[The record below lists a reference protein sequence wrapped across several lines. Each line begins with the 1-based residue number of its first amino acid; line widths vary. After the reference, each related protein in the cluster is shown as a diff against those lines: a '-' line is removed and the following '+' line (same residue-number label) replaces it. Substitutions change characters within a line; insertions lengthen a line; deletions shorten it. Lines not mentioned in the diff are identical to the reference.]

1 MEDQTLI
8 IFNSI
13 SKFIKELN
21 VHFGEKQKS
30 LQLYSRL
37 IEKTTIIHDEPIKK
51 HIKAFKKFCI
61 DNRDA
66 ITKTDYKLISN
77 DKIEYS
83 ERVYLNIKHIF
94 NAADT
99 DEKKVIWTHILHLSA
114 LLDPSN
120 KAKEILKKSMNSDK
134 NKGGGNEE
142 NFLNNIIDEV
152 EEHVDPNANPMQ
164 AVSNI
169 MQSGLFNNLVGN
181 MNDGLQNG
189 DLDLS
194 KLMGTVQSMV
204 TNLTG
209 ITKDMNIDNN
219 NLSEEDNQNISNMM
233 GQMSQMMGQL
243 NTQMGNM
250 NMNEDMSVNTST
262 NEVND
267 SKLSVVEEVDKK

>member
-8 IFNSI
+8 IFNAI

-21 VHFGEKQKS
+21 THFGNKQKS

-51 HIKAFKKFCI
+51 HIKAFKTFCI

-66 ITKTDYKLISN
+66 ITNTDYKLIVS
-77 DKIEYS
+77 DKISYS
-83 ERVYLNIKHIF
+83 ERVYLNIKQIF
-94 NAADT
+94 NIADT
-99 DEKKVIWTHILHLSA
+99 DERKVIWTHILHLSA

-120 KAKEILKKSMNSDK
+120 KAKEILKKSMNSGNIQDGK
-134 NKGGGNEE
+134 GGNEE

-189 DLDLS
+189 DLDLN

-209 ITKDMNIDNN
+209 ITKDMNMDNN
-219 NLSEEDNQNISNMM
+219 NLSEDDNQNISKMM

-250 NMNEDMSVNTST
+250 NQEISKNDIN
-262 NEVND
+262 ND
-267 SKLSVVEEVDKK
+267 SKLSVVDEVNEK